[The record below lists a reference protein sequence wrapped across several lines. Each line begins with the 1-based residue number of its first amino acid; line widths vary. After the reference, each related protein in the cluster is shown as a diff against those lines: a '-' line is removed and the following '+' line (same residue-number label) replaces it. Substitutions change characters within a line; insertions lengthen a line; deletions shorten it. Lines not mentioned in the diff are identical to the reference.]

1 MTNVSVFVLAGGRS
15 SRMGSDKALLPI
27 GCANLLQLILD
38 KARQLV
44 PQPVIVGSRERYAQY
59 GEVIEDV
66 IPGCGPLCGIHAA
79 LGATQTEVNLILSVD
94 MPLMT
99 PDFLRWL
106 LKIASAC
113 PELAI
118 VPTAGGRVQP
128 LCAVYR
134 RAAYQEV
141 ERALRMGEYKVDR
154 LFSLLPTRSI
164 SESEW
169 LAAGFPPDIFRNV
182 NTPQDYDA
190 VSGMLKETPQSSSKV
205 LNS

>member
-1 MTNVSVFVLAGGRS
+1 
-15 SRMGSDKALLPI
+15 MGSDKALLPI
-27 GCANLLQLILD
+27 GRANLLQLIFD
-38 KARQLV
+38 KARHLV
-44 PQPVIVGSRERYAQY
+44 PQPVIVGSRARYAQY

-66 IPGCGPLCGIHAA
+66 IRGCGPLSGIHAA
-79 LGATQTEVNLILSVD
+79 LSATQTDQNLILSVD

-99 PDFLRWL
+99 AEFLLWL
-106 LKIASAC
+106 LERTSANE
-113 PELAI
+113 ELVI
-118 VPTAGGRVQP
+118 VPEADGRVQP

-141 ERALRMGEYKVDR
+141 ERALRIGEYKVDR

-164 SESEW
+164 SETEW
-169 LAAGFPPDIFRNV
+169 LAAGFPPHIFRNV

-190 VSGMLKETPQSSSKV
+190 VASMLEVTPQTCSKS